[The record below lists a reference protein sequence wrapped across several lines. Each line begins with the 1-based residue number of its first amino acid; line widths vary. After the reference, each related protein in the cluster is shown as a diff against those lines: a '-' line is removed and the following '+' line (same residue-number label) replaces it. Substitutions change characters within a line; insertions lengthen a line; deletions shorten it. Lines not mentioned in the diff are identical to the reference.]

1 MHRIF
6 FSNLLFSLLLNLL
19 IKPIAIFGI
28 DTQVQNVVGLDN
40 YGLYFS
46 LLSLSLILN
55 ILMDLGINNYV
66 IKTVATNQV
75 EAKTQIGSVLVLR
88 LVLFL
93 FYLAFLFGIAFLLGY
108 DSAALK
114 LLFLLGIN
122 QLFIVFIAYFRGF
135 FSGLQQYKLDSFF
148 AVFDRIIL
156 ILTAGSVLLFS
167 TGYKMTIPLYV
178 GLQTVGYFL
187 TCLLAFI
194 FFKRLVGKIH
204 WKIDLQHFKSVLKK
218 SLPYALLIILMSIY
232 TRIDGV
238 LLHELGA
245 NGNLQA
251 GIYAKG
257 FRLLDALYMFG
268 MIFAGLLFP
277 MFSNVLH
284 DSMEKVRELVVLSAN
299 FLMSGVLVVVF
310 IIILHAESIF
320 QILYTSD
327 ARIDAQSIDPFYW
340 LMLSFIGISMNFVF
354 GTLLTAHGNL
364 KELNII
370 SAIGV
375 LINVSLNV
383 FLIPKYGAS
392 GAGFTAFVTQ
402 MIMALTQF
410 ILCIRLFKLHIGIE
424 HLFKWMGYVICFI
437 GGLCVL
443 QFVFLDAIDRN
454 LIGDEPLTLLVE
466 ITLEFLLGFLLML
479 VFKFIELKPLKNLFL
494 SRL

>member
-28 DTQVQNVVGLDN
+28 DAQVQNVVGLDN

-66 IKTVATNQV
+66 IKTVAKNHV

-93 FYLAFLFGIAFLLGY
+93 FYLGFLFCIAFLLGY
-108 DSAALK
+108 DSEALK
-114 LLFLLGIN
+114 LLFLLGLN

-135 FSGLQQYKLDSFF
+135 FSGLQHYKLDSFF

-187 TCLLAFI
+187 TCAFAFI
-194 FFKRLVGKIH
+194 FFKRLIGKIN
-204 WKIDLQHFKSVLKK
+204 WKIDLQHFKSVLQK

-238 LLHELGA
+238 LLHELGE
-245 NGNLQA
+245 NGNMQA

-277 MFSNVLH
+277 MFSNVLQE
-284 DSMEKVRELVVLSAN
+284 SLQKVRELVQLSAN
-299 FLMSGVLVVVF
+299 FLMSGVIVVVF
-310 IIILHAESIF
+310 IIVLHHQYILQLI
-320 QILYTSD
+320 YTSFEG
-327 ARIDAQSIDPFYW
+327 AELPFIW

-354 GTLLTAHGNL
+354 GTLLTANGNL

-375 LINVSLNV
+375 VINISLNM
-383 FLIPKYGAS
+383 FLIPKYGAA
-392 GAGFTAFVTQ
+392 GAGITAFITQ
-402 MIMALTQF
+402 IIMAITQF
-410 ILCIRLFKLHIGIE
+410 ILCAKNFQLTVGFFQIGKWLLFTFSFMGAVL
-424 HLFKWMGYVICFI
+424 LFLFAILTSQNNFLSNSPFVS
-437 GGLCVL
+437 VL
-443 QFVFLDAIDRN
+443 ILS
-454 LIGDEPLTLLVE
+454 T
-466 ITLEFLLGFLLML
+466 EFLLGLTLMF
-479 VFKFIELKPLKNLFL
+479 VFKFIELKQLKNLFL

>member
-28 DTQVQNVVGLDN
+28 DAQVQNVVGLDQ

-66 IKTVATNQV
+66 IKTVANNQE
-75 EAKTQIGSVLVLR
+75 EAKSQISSILLLR

-93 FYLAFLFGIAFLLGY
+93 VYIGILFTSAFLLGY
-108 DSAALK
+108 DSMALK
-114 LLFLLGIN
+114 LLFFLGLN

-135 FSGLQQYKLDSFF
+135 FSGLQHYKLDSFF
-148 AVFDRIIL
+148 SVFDRIIL
-156 ILTAGSVLLFS
+156 ILTAGTVLLFH
-167 TGYKMTIPLYV
+167 TGYQMTIPLYIQ
-178 GLQTVGYFL
+178 LQTFGYFL
-187 TCLLAFI
+187 TFLLAFI
-194 FFKRLVGKIH
+194 FFKRLVGKIN
-204 WKIDLQHFKSVLKK
+204 WKIDLQHFKSVLQK

-238 LLHELGA
+238 LLHELGE
-245 NGNLQA
+245 NGNIQA

-277 MFSNVLH
+277 MFSNVLQE
-284 DSMEKVRELVVLSAN
+284 SIQKVRELVILSAN
-299 FLMSGVLVVVF
+299 FLMSGVIVVVF
-310 IIILHAESIF
+310 IIILHEQ
-320 QILYTSD
+320 QILNLIYTSFEG
-327 ARIDAQSIDPFYW
+327 AELPFIW
-340 LMLSFIGISMNFVF
+340 LMLSFIGIAMNFVF
-354 GTLLTAHGNL
+354 GTLLTANGHL

-375 LINVSLNV
+375 VLNISLNI
-383 FLIPKYGAS
+383 FLIPKYGAT
-392 GAGFTAFVTQ
+392 GAGFTAFITQ
-402 MIMALTQF
+402 MIMAITQF
-410 ILCIRLFKLHIGIE
+410 ILCAKNFQLNVGFLRIAKWILFTLSVMGSILLFLFALLTSDNNYLGNSFGLILGIE
-424 HLFKWMGYVICFI
+424 L
-437 GGLCVL
+437 
-443 QFVFLDAIDRN
+443 
-454 LIGDEPLTLLVE
+454 
-466 ITLEFLLGFLLML
+466 LLGLILMF
-479 VFKFIELKPLKNLFL
+479 VFKFIELKQLKNLFL

>member
-28 DTQVQNVVGLDN
+28 DAQVQNVVGLDN

-66 IKTVATNQV
+66 IKTVAKNQE
-75 EAKTQIGSVLVLR
+75 EAKSQISSILILR

-93 FYLAFLFGIAFLLGY
+93 FYIGILFSAAFLLGY
-108 DSAALK
+108 DSIAMK
-114 LLFLLGIN
+114 MLFFLGLN

-135 FSGLQQYKLDSFF
+135 FSGLQHYKLDSFF
-148 AVFDRIIL
+148 SVFDRIIL
-156 ILTAGSVLLFS
+156 IITAGSLLFLPI
-167 TGYKMTIPLYV
+167 GYQMTIPLFV
-178 GLQTVGYFL
+178 QLQTFGYFL
-187 TCLLAFI
+187 TFMLAFI
-194 FFKRLVGKIH
+194 FFKRLVGTIR
-204 WKIDLQHFKSVLKK
+204 WNIDLRHFTSVLQK
-218 SLPYALLIILMSIY
+218 SLPFALLIILMSIY
-232 TRIDGV
+232 TRIDGI
-238 LLHELGA
+238 LLHQLGE
-245 NGNLQA
+245 NGNMEA

-284 DSMEKVRELVVLSAN
+284 DSMQKVRELVALSAN

-310 IIILHAESIF
+310 IFIFHSESILQF
-320 QILYTSD
+320 IYTTD
-327 ARIDAQSIDPFYW
+327 AGAELPFNW
-340 LMLSFIGISMNFVF
+340 LMLSFIGIAMNFVF
-354 GTLLTAHGNL
+354 GTLLTANGNL

-375 LINVSLNV
+375 VINVSLNII
-383 FLIPKYGAS
+383 LIPKFGAV

-402 MIMALTQF
+402 SMMAITQF
-410 ILCIRLFKLHIGIE
+410 ILCARYFKLTIGLAPIGKWLLYTLSFISAIL
-424 HLFKWMGYVICFI
+424 LFHFALMNLEDQNLLNDSPMLF
-437 GGLCVL
+437 GLIL
-443 QFVFLDAIDRN
+443 AI
-454 LIGDEPLTLLVE
+454 
-466 ITLEFLLGFLLML
+466 EFLLGLIFMF

-494 SRL
+494 SQS

>member
-28 DTQVQNVVGLDN
+28 DAQVQNFVGLDQ

-66 IKTVATNQV
+66 IKTVANNQE
-75 EAKTQIGSVLVLR
+75 EAKSQISSILLLR

-93 FYLAFLFGIAFLLGY
+93 VYIGILFTSAFLLGY
-108 DSAALK
+108 DSMALK
-114 LLFLLGIN
+114 LLFFLGLN

-135 FSGLQQYKLDSFF
+135 FSGLQHYKLDSFF
-148 AVFDRIIL
+148 SVFDRIIL
-156 ILTAGSVLLFS
+156 ILTAGTVLLFH
-167 TGYKMTIPLYV
+167 TGYQMTIPLYIQ
-178 GLQTVGYFL
+178 LQTFGYFL
-187 TCLLAFI
+187 TFLLAFI
-194 FFKRLVGKIH
+194 FFKRLVGKIN
-204 WKIDLQHFKSVLKK
+204 WKIDLQHFKSVLQK

-238 LLHELGA
+238 LLHELGE
-245 NGNLQA
+245 NGNIQA

-277 MFSNVLH
+277 MFSNVLQE
-284 DSMEKVRELVVLSAN
+284 SIQKVRELVILSAN
-299 FLMSGVLVVVF
+299 FLMSGVIVVVF
-310 IIILHAESIF
+310 IIILHEQ
-320 QILYTSD
+320 QILNLIYTSFEG
-327 ARIDAQSIDPFYW
+327 AELPFIW
-340 LMLSFIGISMNFVF
+340 LMLSFIGIAMNFVF
-354 GTLLTAHGNL
+354 GTLLTANGHL

-375 LINVSLNV
+375 VLNISLNI
-383 FLIPKYGAS
+383 FLIPKYGAT
-392 GAGFTAFVTQ
+392 GAGFTAFITQ
-402 MIMALTQF
+402 MIMAITQF
-410 ILCIRLFKLHIGIE
+410 ILCAKNFQLNVGFLRIAKWILFTLSVMGSILLFLFALLTSDNNYLGNSFGLILGIE
-424 HLFKWMGYVICFI
+424 L
-437 GGLCVL
+437 
-443 QFVFLDAIDRN
+443 
-454 LIGDEPLTLLVE
+454 
-466 ITLEFLLGFLLML
+466 LLGLILMF
-479 VFKFIELKPLKNLFL
+479 VFKFIELKQLKNLFL

>member
-28 DTQVQNVVGLDN
+28 DAQVQNVIGLDQ

-66 IKTVATNQV
+66 IKTVANNQE
-75 EAKTQIGSVLVLR
+75 EAKSQISSILLLR

-93 FYLAFLFGIAFLLGY
+93 VYIGILFTSAFLLGY
-108 DSAALK
+108 DSMALK
-114 LLFLLGIN
+114 LLFFLGLN

-135 FSGLQQYKLDSFF
+135 FSGLQHYKLDSFF
-148 AVFDRIIL
+148 SVFDRIIL
-156 ILTAGSVLLFS
+156 ILTAGTVLLFH
-167 TGYKMTIPLYV
+167 TGYQMTIPLYIQ
-178 GLQTVGYFL
+178 LQTFGYFL
-187 TCLLAFI
+187 TFLLAFV
-194 FFKRLVGKIH
+194 FFKRIVGKIQ
-204 WKIDLQHFKSVLKK
+204 WQIDLKHFKSVLQK

-245 NGNLQA
+245 NGNIQA

-277 MFSNVLH
+277 MFSNVLQE
-284 DSMEKVRELVVLSAN
+284 SVQKVRELVLLSAN
-299 FLMSGVLVVVF
+299 FLMSGVIVVIF
-310 IIILHAESIF
+310 IIILHEQ
-320 QILYTSD
+320 QILYLIYTSFEG
-327 ARIDAQSIDPFYW
+327 AELPFIW
-340 LMLSFIGISMNFVF
+340 LMLSFIGIAMNFVF
-354 GTLLTAHGNL
+354 GTLLTANGHL

-375 LINVSLNV
+375 VLNIGLNI
-383 FLIPKYGAS
+383 FLIPKYGAA

-402 MIMALTQF
+402 MIMAITQF
-410 ILCIRLFKLHIGIE
+410 ILCAKNFQLNIGFLQIGKWVLFTFSVIGSILLFLFALLTSDNNYLGNSFGLILGIE
-424 HLFKWMGYVICFI
+424 L
-437 GGLCVL
+437 
-443 QFVFLDAIDRN
+443 
-454 LIGDEPLTLLVE
+454 
-466 ITLEFLLGFLLML
+466 LLGLILMF
-479 VFKFIELKPLKNLFL
+479 VFKFIELKQLKNLFL

>member
-28 DTQVQNVVGLDN
+28 DAQVQNVVGLDN

-66 IKTVATNQV
+66 IKTVANNHV

-88 LVLFL
+88 LALFL
-93 FYLAFLFGIAFLLGY
+93 FYLGFLFGIAFLLGY

-114 LLFLLGIN
+114 LLFLLGLN

-135 FSGLQQYKLDSFF
+135 FSGLQHYKLDSFF

-167 TGYKMTIPLYV
+167 TGYQMTIPLYV

-187 TCLLAFI
+187 TCTFAFI
-194 FFKRLVGKIH
+194 FFKRLVGTIN
-204 WKIDLQHFKSVLKK
+204 WKIDLQHFKSVLQK

-238 LLHELGA
+238 LLHELGE
-245 NGNLQA
+245 NGNMQA

-277 MFSNVLH
+277 MFSNVLQE
-284 DSMEKVRELVVLSAN
+284 SVQKVRELVLLSAN
-299 FLMSGVLVVVF
+299 FLMSGVIVVVF
-310 IIILHAESIF
+310 IIILHH
-320 QILYTSD
+320 QYILQLIYTSFEG
-327 ARIDAQSIDPFYW
+327 AELPFIW
-340 LMLSFIGISMNFVF
+340 LMLSFMGIAMNFVF
-354 GTLLTAHGNL
+354 GTLLTANGHL

-375 LINVSLNV
+375 FINISLNI
-383 FLIPKYGAS
+383 FLIPKYGAT

-402 MIMALTQF
+402 VIMAITQF
-410 ILCIRLFKLHIGIE
+410 ILCAKNFQLNVGFFQIGKWLLFTLSVMGSILLFLFALLTSDYNYLSNSPLQFGLILGIE
-424 HLFKWMGYVICFI
+424 L
-437 GGLCVL
+437 
-443 QFVFLDAIDRN
+443 
-454 LIGDEPLTLLVE
+454 
-466 ITLEFLLGFLLML
+466 LLGLILMF
-479 VFKFIELKPLKNLFL
+479 VFKFIELKQLKNLFL

>member
-28 DTQVQNVVGLDN
+28 DAQVQNVVGLDN

-66 IKTVATNQV
+66 IKTVAKNQE
-75 EAKTQIGSVLVLR
+75 EAKSQISSILVLR

-93 FYLAFLFGIAFLLGY
+93 FYIGMLFSAAFLLGY
-108 DSAALK
+108 DSIAMK
-114 LLFLLGIN
+114 MLFFLGLN

-135 FSGLQQYKLDSFF
+135 FSGLQHYKLDSFF
-148 AVFDRIIL
+148 SVFDRIIL
-156 ILTAGSVLLFS
+156 IITAGSVLFLPI
-167 TGYKMTIPLYV
+167 GYQMTIPLFV
-178 GLQTVGYFL
+178 QLQTFGYFL
-187 TCLLAFI
+187 TFMLAFI
-194 FFKRLVGKIH
+194 FFKRLVGTIR
-204 WKIDLQHFKSVLKK
+204 WNIDLRHFTSVLQK
-218 SLPYALLIILMSIY
+218 SLPFALLIILMSIY
-232 TRIDGV
+232 TRIDGI
-238 LLHELGA
+238 LLQQLGA
-245 NGNLQA
+245 NGNMEA

-284 DSMEKVRELVVLSAN
+284 ESMQKVRELVVLSAN

-310 IIILHAESIF
+310 IFIFHSESILQF
-320 QILYTSD
+320 IYTSD
-327 ARIDAQSIDPFYW
+327 AGAELPFHW
-340 LMLSFIGISMNFVF
+340 LMLSFIGIAMNFVF
-354 GTLLTAHGNL
+354 GTLLTANGNL

-375 LINVSLNV
+375 VINVSLNII
-383 FLIPKYGAS
+383 LIPKFGAV

-402 MIMALTQF
+402 SMMAITQF
-410 ILCIRLFKLHIGIE
+410 ILCARNFKLTIGLAPIGKWLLYTFSFISAIL
-424 HLFKWMGYVICFI
+424 LFHFALMNLEDQNLLNDSPMLF
-437 GGLCVL
+437 GLIL
-443 QFVFLDAIDRN
+443 AI
-454 LIGDEPLTLLVE
+454 
-466 ITLEFLLGFLLML
+466 EFLLGLIFMF

-494 SRL
+494 SQS